1 MTYEYYFY
9 ILKLFWRDNMKNKV
23 NQFKNSLKE
32 ESIDELLED
41 RKIYCQYLNKDQKKY
56 KKYIGMIEQE
66 IKDRLKKYGML

>member
-1 MTYEYYFY
+1 MTYEYHFY

-32 ESIDELLED
+32 ESIEELLED

-56 KKYIGMIEQE
+56 KKYIEMIEQE

>member
-41 RKIYCQYLNKDQKKY
+41 RKIYCQYLNKDQKNTKN
-56 KKYIGMIEQE
+56 I
-66 IKDRLKKYGML
+66 

>member
-1 MTYEYYFY
+1 MTYEYHFY

-56 KKYIGMIEQE
+56 KK
-66 IKDRLKKYGML
+66 

>member
-56 KKYIGMIEQE
+56 KKYIEMIEQE

>member
-1 MTYEYYFY
+1 MTYEYHFY

-56 KKYIGMIEQE
+56 KKYIEMIEQE

>member
-1 MTYEYYFY
+1 
-9 ILKLFWRDNMKNKV
+9 MKNKV
-23 NQFKNSLKE
+23 NQFKNNLKE

>member
-1 MTYEYYFY
+1 
-9 ILKLFWRDNMKNKV
+9 MKNKV

-56 KKYIGMIEQE
+56 KKYIEMIEQE